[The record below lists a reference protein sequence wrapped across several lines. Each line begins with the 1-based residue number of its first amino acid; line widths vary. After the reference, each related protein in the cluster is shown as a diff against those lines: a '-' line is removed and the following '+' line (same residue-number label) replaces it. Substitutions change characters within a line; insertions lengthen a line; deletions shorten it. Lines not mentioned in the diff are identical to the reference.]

1 MNNFKELKI
10 SEFMCNPFSKIGTD
24 WMLITAGNKKI
35 FNTMTASWG
44 SFGFMWGKNV
54 VFTFIRPG
62 RYTKEFVD
70 WNDKFSLCFFNDDYK
85 KVLSYLRNTQ
95 WKI

>member
-35 FNTMTASWG
+35 W
-44 SFGFMWGKNV
+44 SFTN
-54 VFTFIRPG
+54 I
-62 RYTKEFVD
+62 
-70 WNDKFSLCFFNDDYK
+70 
-85 KVLSYLRNTQ
+85 LR
-95 WKI
+95 